1 MRLHLACV
9 GKLKTGPEKAMCEDY
24 ASRIPKIGKAIG
36 IKSIAI
42 TERMESQRAS
52 VEERMAEEGEAL
64 LASVPG
70 ADLVVFDERGKSL
83 GSIQFAKL
91 IEARL
96 SGGVGDLA
104 FFIGGPDGHGA
115 AIRKRASAVIA
126 LGSMTW
132 PHRLVR
138 VMVLEQMY
146 RAVTILVKHP
156 YHRE

>member
-1 MRLHLACV
+1 MRLTLACV

-24 ASRIPKIGKAIG
+24 ASRIPKIGKSIG
-36 IKSIAI
+36 IKSLTI

-52 VEERMAEEGEAL
+52 VEERMAEESEAL
-64 LASVPG
+64 LASMPG
-70 ADLVVFDERGKSL
+70 ADLVVFDERGKALSSL
-83 GSIQFAKL
+83 QFAKL
-91 IEARL
+91 IETRL
-96 SGGVGDLA
+96 AGGVGDLA
-104 FFIGGPDGHGA
+104 FLVGGPDGHGA
-115 AIRKRASAVIA
+115 AMRKKASVVIA

-138 VMVLEQMY
+138 VMVLEQIY